1 MPVTSPRTVLLIGV
15 HREEFAFG
23 EAVAQGIDPGTL
35 AVLRIPAGIS
45 GVRPTQNGAFYYA
58 THHQEL
64 YLQILPLVRGRYD
77 LVLDLHCGV
86 NEPARCADLFAA
98 DPELLDC
105 TRAALAEDPE
115 SPTPKVRP
123 ILLASGTRSGL
134 APTLPRAHTVIPE
147 VFWRNPGF
155 RYLGLEC
162 FLLQLGAGEA
172 ADWDLARRLIGAA
185 VACARGQP
193 R

>member
-1 MPVTSPRTVLLIGV
+1 MQVTPPRTVLLIGV
-15 HREEFAFG
+15 HREELAFG
-23 EAVAQGIDPGTL
+23 EAVAQWLDPGTL
-35 AVLRIPAGIS
+35 QVLRIPVGIS
-45 GVRPTQNGAFYYA
+45 GVRPTQDGAFYYA

-105 TRAALAEDPE
+105 TCAALAEDPGGQA
-115 SPTPKVRP
+115 PQVRP
-123 ILLASGTRSGL
+123 ILLASGTRTGL

-147 VFWRNPGF
+147 VFWRNGAF

-162 FLLQLGAGEA
+162 FLLQPGAGDA
-172 ADWDLARRLIGAA
+172 ADWDLARRLIDAA
-185 VACARGQP
+185 VACAWGRP